1 MASLHYHHF
10 HIPQLG
16 RDRMI
21 RVLLPRNYSTSDQRY
36 PVLYMQDGQNLFD
49 QHTAAFR
56 DWQLPKIL
64 DRQPLR
70 RQAIIVGID
79 HGGIDR
85 SHEYAPF
92 KRGANGGQADAY
104 IRFISDTLKPFIDR
118 EYRTLGHREATGI
131 VGSSMGGL
139 LAFYAGLQY
148 GHIFGK
154 TGALSPSLWF
164 NPRVMEVAKKHNGV
178 KPKMYVAASKTE
190 MRSMESTMQGVY
202 WALKTGG
209 FDDHDIRVV
218 ARDRGKHNEVFWS
231 REFKPMFEWMFG

>member
-1 MASLHYHHF
+1 MATLHHHHF
-10 HIPQLG
+10 HLPQLG
-16 RDRMI
+16 RDRTI
-21 RVLLPRNYSTSDQRY
+21 RVLLPRNYSKSDQRY
-36 PVLYMQDGQNLFD
+36 PVLYMQDGQNLFTPT
-49 QHTAAFR
+49 TAAFR
-56 DWQLPKIL
+56 DWQLPKVL

-70 RQAIIVGID
+70 RQAIVVGID

-92 KRGANGGQADAY
+92 QRGRNGGQADAY
-104 IRFISDTLKPFIDR
+104 LRFVAETLKPFIDHT
-118 EYRTLGHREATGI
+118 YRTYGHREATGI
-131 VGSSMGGL
+131 AGSSMGGL

-164 NPRVMEVAKKHNGV
+164 NPKVLDLARQHNG
-178 KPKMYVAASKTE
+178 PKAQMYVAASKTE
-190 MRSMESTMQGVY
+190 MRGMEQTMQNVY

-209 FDDHDIRVV
+209 FDDGQIRIV

-231 REFKPMFEWMFG
+231 REFKSMHEWLFG